1 MTLTDIIGYLPHG
14 LAAVSEHGT
23 MRLIYETIYIDVLLE
38 GYRPVLRP
46 MSDLATEITEKGY
59 NDGKPF
65 VPIVEL
71 VEAATGLSGGRVI
84 GSIGVIRTENEDW
97 VYNYSIRWHPVLH
110 TFTLTGYRDNKRMP
124 LQGNRTHHTWNQY
137 QVYDLLHAWHFDYRG
152 LIERGE
158 AVAIGD
164 LQLDIY

>member
-46 MSDLATEITEKGY
+46 MSDLSKEITERGY
-59 NDGKPF
+59 NDGNSF

-71 VEAATGLSGGRVI
+71 ANTYYYPYTFPDNSNILETDRYIRLVGIPRVFTWDKVNNKFGLGNTHKDGCI
-84 GSIGVIRTENEDW
+84 MGVS
-97 VYNYSIRWHPVLH
+97 Y
-110 TFTLTGYRDNKRMP
+110 TLDNIHN
-124 LQGNRTHHTWNQY
+124 L
-137 QVYDLLHAWHFDYRG
+137 YDLLHRWHFDYRG
-152 LIERGE
+152 LIARGE

-164 LQLDIY
+164 LQMDIY